1 MGTVPIWK
9 QWLIIAASVLLSP
22 MIVFAVACTFGWL
35 LLRRFWSRHP
45 RSARELRPQ

>member
-22 MIVFAVACTFGWL
+22 AIVLAVVCAFGWL
-35 LLRRFWSRHP
+35 LLPRLWSRHP
-45 RSARELRPQ
+45 RAARELRHQ